1 MKIDK
6 ELIET
11 VVNELVGPDAVEA
24 VNYLVGK
31 KNVSE
36 FIIAEE
42 LDVEIH
48 EMRNILYRSYEHNL
62 LTFNRKKDKKKGWYI
77 CYWNFNKDQ
86 IPHLVNKIRKQKVK
100 KLKGRLEREES
111 TQFYMC
117 NNACVRMD
125 FDKAV
130 EYSFHCPECGEVMQ
144 MQDNARTVEFL
155 TQRIS
160 ELDAGEA
167 L

>member
-1 MKIDK
+1 MKIDQ
-6 ELIET
+6 ETIET
-11 VVNELVGPDAVEA
+11 VVTELVGPDAVDA
-24 VNYLVGK
+24 VSYLVGK

-36 FIIAEE
+36 FVIAEE
-42 LDVEIH
+42 LEVEIH
-48 EMRNILYRSYEHNL
+48 EMRNVLYRSYEHNI

-86 IPHLVNKIRKQKVK
+86 IPHLIEKIRKEKLAKAK
-100 KLKGRLEREES
+100 KRLAREENN
-111 TQFYMC
+111 QFYMC
-117 NNACVRMD
+117 TNACVRMD

-130 EYSFHCPECGEVMQ
+130 EYNYHCPECGEVQQ

-155 TQRIS
+155 TQRVADL
-160 ELDAGEA
+160 EANEA

>member
-1 MKIDK
+1 MKYDQEI
-6 ELIET
+6 IEQL
-11 VVNELVGPDAVEA
+11 VGELVGPDAVEA
-24 VNYLVGK
+24 VNYLIGK
-31 KNVSE
+31 ENVSE
-36 FIIAEE
+36 FVIAEE

-77 CYWNFNKDQ
+77 CYWNYNEEQ
-86 IPHLVNKIRKQKVK
+86 VPHLIGKLRES
-100 KLKGRLEREES
+100 KLKKARERLQREQDN
-111 TQFYMC
+111 QFYMC
-117 NNACVRMD
+117 TNACIRMD

-130 EYSFHCPECGEVMQ
+130 EYNFHCPECGEVQQ

-155 TQRIS
+155 TERVS
-160 ELDAGEA
+160 ELEAGET

>member
-1 MKIDK
+1 MKINK
-6 ELIET
+6 ELVEN
-11 VVNELVGPDAVEA
+11 VVSELVGPDAVEA

-36 FIIAEE
+36 FVIAEE

-48 EMRNILYRSYEHNL
+48 EMRNVLYRSYEHNI

-77 CYWNFNKDQ
+77 CYWNFNKEQ
-86 IPHLVNKIRKQKVK
+86 IPHLVEKIRKQKLAK
-100 KLKGRLEREES
+100 AQKRLAREQN

-117 NNACVRMD
+117 SNACVRMD

-130 EYSFHCPECGEVMQ
+130 EYNFHCPECGEVQ
-144 MQDNARTVEFL
+144 QTQDNARTVEFL
-155 TQRIS
+155 TERVS
-160 ELDAGEA
+160 ELETGQAF
-167 L
+167 